1 MVRTCCH
8 GNAATRSWDGVR
20 YRGTAASCHFREML
34 TSRFA
39 GQPHRALRGSRLSA
53 KQGCR
58 DRITSPPQGQS
69 KPALP
74 AHLRYPRHAA
84 QQRQGSEDT
93 KLLVRE
99 QCSSVPFSG
108 TGGTC
113 FSQFLG
119 GTANHTGVTLLFVS
133 FLLQAIGRS
142 FKETQSPSIRVKAI
156 FFSSDCYTLKRKL
169 QNDFYLG
176 FECWQGLQE
185 EKRKLYDTQELHL
198 HSTTPFHAM
207 LSEISSYPVSCIL
220 QNKLKQHAE
229 AISNVNVRLQLLET
243 LNEKESKNHIYF
255 TWTVTQKTLETA
267 QCISILSVCYTL
279 QNQSQSFSASERNIC
294 KLKQETSSIILVLLK
309 RNEWHSARIVE
320 DILLHARSS
329 VQEKRLPQAKLKK

>member
-8 GNAATRSWDGVR
+8 GNAATRAILRWRQVSGHGSLVPLPRDADFPLCG
-20 YRGTAASCHFREML
+20 AAPQSSARL
-34 TSRFA
+34 AALSKTRL
-39 GQPHRALRGSRLSA
+39 QRPHHLSSSGPVQA
-53 KQGCR
+53 C
-58 DRITSPPQGQS
+58 ITSTPATPEQS
-69 KPALP
+69 KGEE
-74 AHLRYPRHAA
+74 LRYPRHAA

-142 FKETQSPSIRVKAI
+142 FKETQSPSVRVKAI

-169 QNDFYLG
+169 QNDFYLV

-243 LNEKESKNHIYF
+243 LNENESKNHIYF
-255 TWTVTQKTLETA
+255 T
-267 QCISILSVCYTL
+267 
-279 QNQSQSFSASERNIC
+279 
-294 KLKQETSSIILVLLK
+294 
-309 RNEWHSARIVE
+309 
-320 DILLHARSS
+320 
-329 VQEKRLPQAKLKK
+329 